1 MSCERH
7 WLQIP
12 PSPPPPPPPLW
23 SQPACSS
30 CSAANGSLWFPGS
43 APEMFS
49 CGDLV
54 RSALSWSLRLP
65 LGLSTL
71 FIPRPPRP
79 QTAKWV
85 ELWPVMWSGP
95 GVTGER
101 PESVELTT
109 LLTIKRQ
116 PDTGSSSPTQQ
127 SRVSQRREAYSEP
140 TNEPDPAPGSRS
152 VSQAG
157 QQPQHR
163 YLPYCGSHTVKMVM
177 LSLDFFPF
185 VLFLA
190 ISVLPYFFA
199 PHTHLFLICLFTS
212 VFFNHLRCHF
222 SFFSLSA
229 PQLNGRGGRVI
240 NTQG

>member
-1 MSCERH
+1 MYLLIIKLNWQSAFIFCLYDSH
-7 WLQIP
+7 SIYTIP
-12 PSPPPPPPPLW
+12 VDQQVSVPL
-23 SQPACSS
+23 SLSSHPACSS
-30 CSAANGSLWFPGS
+30 SSVANGSLWFPGS

-116 PDTGSSSPTQQ
+116 PDNASSSFPPLLSKAGTANPCPPEERHRTANQ
-127 SRVSQRREAYSEP
+127 P
-140 TNEPDPAPGSRS
+140 M
-152 VSQAG
+152 SQAA
-157 QQPQHR
+157 
-163 YLPYCGSHTVKMVM
+163 SH
-177 LSLDFFPF
+177 
-185 VLFLA
+185 
-190 ISVLPYFFA
+190 
-199 PHTHLFLICLFTS
+199 
-212 VFFNHLRCHF
+212 
-222 SFFSLSA
+222 
-229 PQLNGRGGRVI
+229 
-240 NTQG
+240 

>member
-1 MSCERH
+1 MLIARFSCYEG
-7 WLQIP
+7 WYIASSDMTWSATVSFLL
-12 PSPPPPPPPLW
+12 PL
-23 SQPACSS
+23 SSHPACSS
-30 CSAANGSLWFPGS
+30 CSVANGSAYFPGS

-71 FIPRPPRP
+71 FIPRPLRP

-116 PDTGSSSPTQQ
+116 PDTVSSSSPLALKTRHCPVGETQR
-127 SRVSQRREAYSEP
+127 SKP
-140 TNEPDPAPGSRS
+140 TNEPDR
-152 VSQAG
+152 QAG
-157 QQPQHR
+157 KQPKHQSQLQH
-163 YLPYCGSHTVKMVM
+163 L
-177 LSLDFFPF
+177 
-185 VLFLA
+185 
-190 ISVLPYFFA
+190 
-199 PHTHLFLICLFTS
+199 
-212 VFFNHLRCHF
+212 
-222 SFFSLSA
+222 
-229 PQLNGRGGRVI
+229 
-240 NTQG
+240 

>member
-1 MSCERH
+1 MWGKKTAPKEEDFCFPPV
-7 WLQIP
+7 LQP
-12 PSPPPPPPPLW
+12 HSLYRTCRGATASASLLLSSHVP
-23 SQPACSS
+23 CSS
-30 CSAANGSLWFPGS
+30 CSVTNGSLWFPAS

-49 CGDLV
+49 CRDLV

-116 PDTGSSSPTQQ
+116 PDTASSSFPPLSKAGIANPCPPEERNSTANQ
-127 SRVSQRREAYSEP
+127 P
-140 TNEPDPAPGSRS
+140 M
-152 VSQAG
+152 SQACS
-157 QQPQHR
+157 QPVCQAGMQESNQS
-163 YLPYCGSHTVKMVM
+163 YS
-177 LSLDFFPF
+177 
-185 VLFLA
+185 LFLTLVPT
-190 ISVLPYFFA
+190 SLKLLSSSRTLFVFRYFFF
-199 PHTHLFLICLFTS
+199 HTFFCPIFL
-212 VFFNHLRCHF
+212 
-222 SFFSLSA
+222 
-229 PQLNGRGGRVI
+229 P
-240 NTQG
+240 

>member
-1 MSCERH
+1 MASGDGHRSCSYSWRPEKKAPKV
-7 WLQIP
+7 LQY
-12 PSPPPPPPPLW
+12 SGYLR
-23 SQPACSS
+23 QPYSWTAKRREGFYIQSVWQPYNLYHTCRSATVSVPCLSALSRPARSS
-30 CSAANGSLWFPGS
+30 CSVANGSLWFPGS

-116 PDTGSSSPTQQ
+116 PDTASSSSPLCFSKGRHCKPMSPRGETQ
-127 SRVSQRREAYSEP
+127 YSKP
-140 TNEPDPAPGSRS
+140 TNEQGS
-152 VSQAG
+152 
-157 QQPQHR
+157 
-163 YLPYCGSHTVKMVM
+163 
-177 LSLDFFPF
+177 
-185 VLFLA
+185 
-190 ISVLPYFFA
+190 
-199 PHTHLFLICLFTS
+199 
-212 VFFNHLRCHF
+212 
-222 SFFSLSA
+222 
-229 PQLNGRGGRVI
+229 
-240 NTQG
+240 